1 MYLSDITIKDFKE
14 IQANLTQE
22 NSKHQATDQ
31 PTKKAWDWLSE
42 SIMKITHRI
51 SSHPVPD
58 REME

>member
-31 PTKKAWDWLSE
+31 PTKKA
-42 SIMKITHRI
+42 
-51 SSHPVPD
+51 
-58 REME
+58 